1 MKKTTHLCLTLC
13 AASLFIA
20 PSLTHAQAANQATRA
35 DAEKDPILR
44 AMLTELDRSKSEL
57 QLKGFEKPFYI
68 EYRIDEITAFR
79 TNAEYGASLGSTR
92 VHRRAARVTVHVGDY
107 KINSSD
113 SKSSSSGSADS
124 TAELETLDNDPIA
137 LRSALWTATDE
148 AYKAALSAYA
158 HKQAEL
164 KQVET
169 PPQADDFSEEKPVI
183 LLEPIKTL
191 SVDEPTWIA
200 NIAEASGL
208 YRNTKD
214 LKTNQRDVQY
224 STASFN
230 SYVDTSYFVNSEGT
244 ITRSTEM
251 RFDESFSVG
260 GQAADG
266 MSLDRSYYIAG
277 NSLADL
283 DSPADFDHHSIECI
297 NGLADLINAPL
308 VEEEYHG
315 PVLIEADAA
324 AGIMKSLLSIPLTAN
339 RPALGTTART
349 TGAFASSYH
358 ARVLPDFFDVVDDPS
373 LSTWNG
379 KGLVGTYTIDQEGVP
394 AQSVELVK
402 NGKLMNYLIGRQ
414 PVKDFLSSNGH
425 GRAGLFAEPHPNMGV
440 LKITAD
446 NGLTEAEL
454 NQKLLDQAKD
464 RGLASVYVVS
474 AISGG
479 MKPRMLYKLTP
490 DGKRTL
496 VRGAKLE
503 DVDLR
508 ALRSGIVAAGKDL
521 FANNTLGSIAESV
534 LAPALLFDDATIKRA
549 NDKNDKLPYYP
560 PPPE

>member
-1 MKKTTHLCLTLC
+1 MMKLTQSIFLS
-13 AASLFIA
+13 AATLIFALSFA
-20 PSLTHAQAANQATRA
+20 HAQVTRA
-35 DAEKDPILR
+35 DAQQGTVTRSDAEKDPILR
-44 AMLTELDRSKSEL
+44 AMLAELDRSKSSL

-68 EYRIDEITAFR
+68 EYRIDEINAFR
-79 TNAEYGASLGSTR
+79 TSAEYGASLGNTHLR
-92 VHRRAARVTVHVGDY
+92 RRAARVTVHVGDY
-107 KINSSD
+107 KTN
-113 SKSSSSGSADS
+113 SSGSGDS
-124 TAELETLDNDPIA
+124 TAELATLENDEIA
-137 LRSALWTATDE
+137 LRSTLWAATDE
-148 AYKAALSAYA
+148 AYKAALAAYSR
-158 HKQAEL
+158 KQAEL

-169 PPQADDFSEEKPVI
+169 PPQADDFSHEKPII
-183 LLEPIKTL
+183 LLEPVKNI
-191 SVDEPTWIA
+191 SVDENAWIA
-200 NIAEASGL
+200 SIAETSGI
-208 YRNTKD
+208 YRTTKG
-214 LKTNQRDVQY
+214 LKANPSDVQY
-224 STASFN
+224 STAAFN
-230 SYVDTSYFVNSEGT
+230 AYADTSYFVNSEGA

-266 MSLDRSYYIAG
+266 MSLDRSYYLAG

-283 DSPADFDHHSIECI
+283 DSPTDFNHHAIDCI

-324 AGIMKSLLSIPLTAN
+324 AGIMKALLSGHVTAA
-339 RPALGTTART
+339 RPALGTNART

-358 ARVLPDFFDVVDDPS
+358 ARVLPDFLNVVDDPTLTS
-373 LSTWNG
+373 WNG

-402 NGKLMNYLIGRQ
+402 NGKLINYLVGRQ
-414 PVKDFLSSNGH
+414 PIKDFPASNGH
-425 GRAGLFAEPHPNMGV
+425 GRAGLFAEPHPTIGV
-440 LKITAD
+440 LKITAN

-464 RGLASVYVVS
+464 RGLDNVYVVA

-479 MKPRMLYKLTP
+479 MKPRLLYKVTP

-508 ALRSGIVAAGKDL
+508 ALRSGIVAAGRDL
-521 FANNTLGSIAESV
+521 FANNTLGNIAQSV

-549 NDKNDKLPYYP
+549 NDKNEKLPYYP
-560 PPPE
+560 PPSD

>member
-1 MKKTTHLCLTLC
+1 MKKRTQSIILSAATLFF
-13 AASLFIA
+13 ALSFA
-20 PSLTHAQAANQATRA
+20 HAQVTRA

-44 AMLTELDRSKSEL
+44 AMLTELDRTKADL

-79 TNAEYGASLGSTR
+79 TNAEYGASLGSSR
-92 VHRRAARVTVHVGDY
+92 IQRRAARVTVHVGDY
-107 KINSSD
+107 KLN
-113 SKSSSSGSADS
+113 SSGSGDS
-124 TAELETLDNDPIA
+124 TAELATLDNDEIA
-137 LRSALWTATDE
+137 LRSTLWAATDE
-148 AYKAALSAYA
+148 AYKAALAAYSR
-158 HKQAEL
+158 KQAEL

-169 PPQADDFSEEKPVI
+169 PPQADDFSHEKPLI
-183 LLEPIKTL
+183 LIEPIKTF
-191 SVDEPTWIA
+191 SVDENAWI
-200 NIAEASGL
+200 NSIAEASGIYL
-208 YRNTKD
+208 TTKG
-214 LKTNQRDVQY
+214 LKASPGDVQY
-224 STASFN
+224 STTSFN
-230 SYVDTSYFVNSEGT
+230 AYADTSYFVNSEGT

-266 MSLDRSYYIAG
+266 MSLDRSYYLAG

-283 DSPADFDHHSIECI
+283 DSPTEFNHHAIDCI

-315 PVLIEADAA
+315 PILIEADAA
-324 AGIMKSLLSIPLTAN
+324 AGIMKALLSGHVTAA
-339 RPALGTTART
+339 RPPLGTTART

-358 ARVLPDFFDVVDDPS
+358 ARVLPDFFDVVDDPT
-373 LSTWNG
+373 LSTWKG
-379 KGLVGTYTIDQEGVP
+379 KGLVGTYTIDQEGLQ
-394 AQSVELVK
+394 AQSVELIK
-402 NGKLMNYLIGRQ
+402 NGKLINYLVGRQ
-414 PVKDFLSSNGH
+414 PVKDFPGSNGH
-425 GRAGLFAEPHPNMGV
+425 GRAGLFAEPHPSIGV
-440 LKITAD
+440 LMITAK
-446 NGLTEAEL
+446 NGLTEAQL

-464 RGLASVYVVS
+464 RGLENVYVVA

-479 MKPRMLYKLTP
+479 MKPRLLYKVTL

-521 FANNTLGSIAESV
+521 FANNALGNIAQSV

-549 NDKNDKLPYYP
+549 NDKNEKLPYYP
-560 PPPE
+560 PPSD